1 MAELTEKKRD
11 RLDDDQFAYT
21 DRSGERKLPI
31 HDEAHVRNAIARF
44 NQTDFSGGDSKATAA
59 RRILRAA
66 KRHGIE
72 VGDDDAVKR
81 AARSD

>member
-11 RLDDDQFAYT
+11 RLDDDQFAYM
-21 DRSGERKLPI
+21 DRSGELKLPI
-31 HDEAHVRNAIARF
+31 HDEAHVRNAISRF
-44 NQTDFSGGDSKATAA
+44 TQTDFSGGDSKATAA

-66 KRHGIE
+66 KRHGVE
-72 VGDDDAVKR
+72 VADDDAVRR

>member
-11 RLDDDQFAYT
+11 RLDDDQFAYM

-31 HDEAHVRNAIARF
+31 HDEAHVRNAISRF

-66 KRHGIE
+66 KRHGVE
-72 VGDDDAVKR
+72 VADDDAVRR